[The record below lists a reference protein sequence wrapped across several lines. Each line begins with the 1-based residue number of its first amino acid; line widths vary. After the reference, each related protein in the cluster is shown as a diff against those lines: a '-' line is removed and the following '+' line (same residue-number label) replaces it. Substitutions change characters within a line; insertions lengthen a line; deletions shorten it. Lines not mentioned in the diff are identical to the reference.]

1 MNKAIIALI
10 TVVII
15 GAGVFALTRGYRDSN
30 TNEPTQP
37 TTSNSS
43 STNENT
49 SDIIAYN
56 GESFSPSQLTV
67 KSGATVTIKNT
78 SSRQLQMQSDPHPVH
93 TDDPDL
99 NVGVVEPGQSQTFT
113 VTQKGTF
120 GYHDHINPSETGT
133 ITVE

>member
-1 MNKAIIALI
+1 MNKAIVALI
-10 TVVII
+10 GVVII
-15 GAGVFALTRGYRDSN
+15 GVGAFALTRGSSDSN
-30 TNEPTQP
+30 TNEPTQS

-43 STNENT
+43 STNENA
-49 SDIIAYN
+49 SDTIAYN

-78 SSRQLQMQSDPHPVH
+78 SSRQLQMQSEPHPVH

-99 NVGVVEPGQSQTFT
+99 NVGTVAPGQSKTFT
-113 VTQKGTF
+113 VAQKGAS
-120 GYHDHINPSETGT
+120 GYHNHLNPSERGT